1 MKLSIITVSY
11 NSENFIEKC
20 ITSVISQSYKNIEY
34 IVIDNLS
41 TDNTSKILQKYSNN
55 ISLIVQE
62 RDKGVYDAMN
72 KGIKFAK
79 GDVVGFLNSDDF
91 YADKEVLSKV
101 ANKFNENP
109 SLGACYSDLIYI
121 DKINSSKIIRYWES
135 NQFVPGSF
143 SKGWCPPHPTFF
155 VRRLVYK
162 YFGGFNLN
170 YRTASDVELMMR
182 FLEINKICSEYVP
195 EIWVNMRIGG
205 LSNRSL
211 KSIICQNQDVRR
223 ALANHGLNNNFILFF
238 TCKIISRIKQL
249 IRRKNI

>member
-11 NSENFIEKC
+11 NSGNFIEKC

-41 TDNTSKILQKYSNN
+41 TDNTSKVLQKYSNN

-101 ANKFNENP
+101 VNKFNENP

-121 DKINSSKIIRYWES
+121 DKINSSKIIRYWKS
-135 NQFVPGSF
+135 NQFIPGSF

-155 VRRLVYK
+155 VRRLVYQC
-162 YFGGFNLN
+162 FGGFNLN

-211 KSIICQNQDVRR
+211 RSIICQNQDVRR
-223 ALANHGLNNNFILFF
+223 ALAKHGLNNNFILFF
-238 TCKIISRIKQL
+238 TYKIISRIKQF